1 MHHYQKVREKPSKV
15 AMWMLRHHLGV
26 PSRSREP
33 VRFAG
38 SKGKRS
44 FYGVL
49 SQAIIHDQVRLMFS
63 NQKTH
68 DVTVKV
74 HLSKPRRVVL
84 PTGGIRSR

>member
-15 AMWMLRHHLGV
+15 EMRMLRRHLGV

-33 VRFAG
+33 VRFSGA
-38 SKGKRS
+38 KGKRS
-44 FYGVL
+44 FCGVL
-49 SQAIIHDQVRLMFS
+49 SQAIIYDQVHLMFS
-63 NQKTH
+63 NQKIH

-74 HLSKPRRVVL
+74 HLSQPRRVVL